1 MSRARSLNRILER
14 YGQTV
19 DLHPAGREE
28 GLTVKAFLQPIRE
41 QKSQYLPTEVGIR
54 RQDRFLYLGLPEAPL
69 SGRDGTWLSWGGQRY
84 EVETAHAIWVGDAV
98 SHWWAVLR
106 PGEEDV

>member
-19 DLHPAGREE
+19 DLYLAGRKE

-41 QKSQYLPTEVGIR
+41 QKPQYLPTEVGIR
-54 RQDRFLYLGLPEAPL
+54 RQDRFLYLGLPEVPL
-69 SGRDGTWLSWGGQRY
+69 SARDGTWLNWNGQRY
-84 EVETAHAIWVGDAV
+84 EVETAHAICVGDAV

-106 PGEEDV
+106 PGEEDI